1 MNLTTMLKY
10 KLVHMNTVLLDK
22 RCLDARTNLSYQ
34 FEDLFYEE
42 CRIKKQKNPYL
53 RKPLQVDEL

>member
-10 KLVHMNTVLLDK
+10 KLVHMNTVLLHK

-42 CRIKKQKNPYL
+42 CRIKKQKNP
-53 RKPLQVDEL
+53 